1 MSLGG
6 KSCARRRERGIALI
20 MVMIVIAVLAIIV
33 GAFAYSMRV
42 ETILARNS
50 ENEPEFDWLGRS
62 GVELARYL
70 VGQQLAIGMEPYD
83 SLNQKWAGGPGNS
96 NSVLAT
102 VSLENNPVGKGKFSI
117 KIEDQERK
125 YNINMADE
133 MILRQACVLVGVGPA
148 ESSAIVDSILDWR
161 DPDEATHLSGAES
174 EFYLG
179 LTPPYRCKNGPL
191 DDISELLL
199 IRGIVPEM
207 CGMRGVGAP
216 VVAQP
221 KTGGARLPL
230 FQAQAEA
237 VYTNSFLKLFSV
249 ASAGLIN
256 LNTASADVLRL
267 VAGIDENIA
276 EAIMKRRRGVDG
288 VEGTEDDLPF
298 RSVAELQGIP
308 GIAPQGV
315 QQAARY
321 FGVRSATF
329 EVTVT
334 AELDGRT
341 RTMVALMR
349 RNSPNDVRVMVCRW
363 K

>member
-1 MSLGG
+1 MMKGRIAG
-6 KSCARRRERGIALI
+6 RERGIALI

-96 NSVLAT
+96 NSILAN
-102 VSLENNPVGKGKFSI
+102 VSLENNVVGRGKFSI

-125 YNINMADE
+125 FNINMADE
-133 MILRQACVLVGVGPA
+133 MILKQACILVGVGPT
-148 ESSAIVDSILDWR
+148 ESSTIVDSIQDWR

-174 EFYLG
+174 EYYLN
-179 LTPPYRCKNGPL
+179 LVPPYRCKNGPL

-207 CGMRGVGAP
+207 CGMKGVGGP
-216 VVAQP
+216 VVAAP
-221 KTGGARLPL
+221 KMGGVRLAL
-230 FQAQAEA
+230 IQAQQAEG
-237 VYTNSFLKLFSV
+237 YTNSFMNLFCV
-249 ASAGLIN
+249 ASMGLIN
-256 LNTASADVLRL
+256 LNTATSEVLRL
-267 VAGIDENIA
+267 IPGVDENIA

-288 VEGTEDDLPF
+288 AEKTEDDLPF
-298 RSVAELQGIP
+298 RSVGELQGIP
-308 GIAPQGV
+308 GITPQAA
-315 QQAARY
+315 QQANR
-321 FGVRSATF
+321 FFSVRSATF

-334 AELDGRT
+334 AEIDGRT
-341 RTMVALMR
+341 RTMLALLR
-349 RNSPNDVRVMVCRW
+349 RNAPNDVRVLVCRW

>member
-1 MSLGG
+1 MRQLRA
-6 KSCARRRERGIALI
+6 KSREGGIALI
-20 MVMIVIAVLAIIV
+20 MVMIVIAVLTIIV

-96 NSVLAT
+96 NNFLAAISLANNT
-102 VSLENNPVGKGKFSI
+102 VGRGKFSI

-125 YNINMADE
+125 FNINMADE
-133 MILRQACVLVGVGPA
+133 MILKQACILVGVGPT
-148 ESSAIVDSILDWR
+148 ETSTIVDSILDWR

-174 EFYLG
+174 EYYLN
-179 LTPPYRCKNGPL
+179 LVPPYRCKNGPL

-207 CGMRGVGAP
+207 CGMKGVGGP

-221 KTGGARLPL
+221 KTGGTRLAL
-230 FQAQAEA
+230 LQAQQAEA
-237 VYTNSFLKLFSV
+237 YTNSFMNLFSV
-249 ASAGLIN
+249 ASMGLIN
-256 LNTASADVLRL
+256 LNTASAEVLRL
-267 VAGIDENIA
+267 VAGVDENIA
-276 EAIMKRRRGVDG
+276 EAILKRRRGVDG
-288 VEGTEDDLPF
+288 ADGTEDDVPF
-298 RSVAELQGIP
+298 RNVGELQGIP
-308 GIAPQGV
+308 GISLQGV

-321 FGVRSATF
+321 FGTRSATF

-334 AELDGRT
+334 AEMDGIK
-341 RTMVALMR
+341 RTMVALLR
-349 RNSPNDVRVMVCRW
+349 RNAPNDVRVLVCRW